1 MSAYLRHPDPAPRT
15 RGQALVEFALVFP
28 AFLLIVLGIVD
39 VGRGI
44 FVYNGVSQAARE
56 IARVTSVYPGAPF
69 GSSTQTQAV
78 VARQASLVP
87 GLGASNITIEC
98 TDMADTVRPPEEC
111 FTGTVNRYAR
121 VSVSVPFNIV
131 AKSFLP
137 VIPVMTFTSVS
148 HIQLP

>member
-1 MSAYLRHPDPAPRT
+1 MSAYRRHPDPAPRT

-44 FVYNGVSQAARE
+44 YVYNGVSQAARE
-56 IARVTSVYPGAPF
+56 IARVTSVHPGAPY
-69 GSSTQTQAV
+69 GSGAETQAV
-78 VARQASLVP
+78 VATQARLVP
-87 GLGASNITIEC
+87 GLTASNITIQC
-98 TDMADTVRPPEEC
+98 TDMADTVRPSSEC
-111 FTGTVNRYAR
+111 FTGTINRYVR
-121 VSVSVPFNIV
+121 VSVSVPFNVI